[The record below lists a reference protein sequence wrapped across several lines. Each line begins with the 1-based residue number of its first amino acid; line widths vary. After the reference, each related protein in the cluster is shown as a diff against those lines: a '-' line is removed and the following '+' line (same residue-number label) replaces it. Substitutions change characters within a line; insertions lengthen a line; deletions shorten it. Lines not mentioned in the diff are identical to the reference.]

1 MEPSTVRL
9 GSGDAVRIAKR
20 VVPVV
25 RHGHH
30 GCAARGDGDGWV
42 PSAELAD
49 VLCCG
54 AEALLAALQHPKE
67 AKRFQT
73 GAIAG
78 FRCARSRY
86 KNSWQLRPLLPPLP
100 RHSDLGQQQA
110 DHELAA
116 DLLLKHVGPVFRE
129 RQILAEDALLVMP
142 YIPAAP
148 ANIEWRLDRIQ
159 FRELV
164 ARPRDGAP
172 GPDGLPYSAWRLAGL
187 EFMDVLFEAYD
198 AFMDGEDLPE
208 GFNDCLVVFIP
219 KGDEPGD

>member
-1 MEPSTVRL
+1 MNR
-9 GSGDAVRIAKR
+9 
-20 VVPVV
+20 
-25 RHGHH
+25 
-30 GCAARGDGDGWV
+30 
-42 PSAELAD
+42 
-49 VLCCG
+49 
-54 AEALLAALQHPKE
+54 
-67 AKRFQT
+67 
-73 GAIAG
+73 
-78 FRCARSRY
+78 RSRPLVTTT
-86 KNSWQLRPLLPPLP
+86 SPSRRSCSRPAPPTPPSGCRLPTHLCALLPPLP

-172 GPDGLPYSAWRLAGL
+172 GPDGLPYGAWRLAGL